1 MPTYAFY
8 TASDNQRRSDGL
20 NFAVAVG
27 TSTSEARAAA
37 EALLGEPNALAGWNA
52 VDLAS
57 APAAFVHGLPVGARA
72 QSVWP
77 NLDRGGSYLKGA

>member
-1 MPTYAFY
+1 MATFAFF
-8 TASDNQRRSDGL
+8 ASREEQRRSDQL

-27 TSTSEARAAA
+27 ATASAARAVA
-37 EALLGEPNALAGWNA
+37 ETLLGEPNALVGWTA

-57 APAAFVHGLPVGARA
+57 CPAAFVGGLPVGARA

>member
-1 MPTYAFY
+1 MATYAFF
-8 TASDNQRRSDGL
+8 ASKEEQRRSDGL

-27 TSTSEARAAA
+27 ASASAARVVA
-37 EALLGEPNALAGWNA
+37 ETLLGEPNALVGWTA
-52 VDLAS
+52 VDMTS
-57 APAAFVHGLPVGARA
+57 SPAAFVSGLPVGAKA